1 MENATENKIRVLIAD
16 DHDIVR
22 EGLRQLLDRHTEFKV
37 TGEAVNGSQALKK
50 VRSLRPDVT
59 LLDIAMPKLN
69 GLEAIGLMKT
79 AVPES
84 QVVVLSL
91 HARESYVHQA
101 LQAGALGYVLKASPS
116 SDIINAL
123 HAAHK
128 GEYFLS
134 SKIKADVIGAYLKA
148 KENVPTV
155 RGYDLLSEREQQVFR
170 LVVEGK
176 STREI
181 ADILCVSPKTIEKH
195 RSKVSA
201 KLGVHGRLEMLKYA
215 IKIGIVHP
223 DLWED

>member
-37 TGEAVNGSQALKK
+37 IGEAVNGSQALKK